1 MAQITIGRN
10 NVGAGDKMQTNI
22 ENYGRSTHDIGYI
35 FKTTQ
40 SMGTVVPFLI
50 ELVTKGTT
58 LEINLQA
65 RINSNAT
72 LGPVF
77 ASAKAQYDVFLWPIR
92 LGIPKLQNNTTNIG
106 RKMDEVYFPH
116 VQLWAQPYDFTSPG
130 FVTGLDIDNA
140 QINPSS
146 ILKYLGISGIGNLKE
161 LQDPQSRDFP
171 LIELIAYWDLIKDF
185 YANKQ
190 EKLAAVIHT
199 PQKTVT
205 ATITEIEVSSII
217 GSVLIPAA
225 PATNFTDLLPGN
237 MVVIQFTGLVTPD
250 LDVVMLN
257 TTFGQRVPI
266 SQIAT
271 ITREQAN
278 VLTLNIHTALVGVVN
293 YNYRATTEI
302 QQGPIDVSL
311 FPLEN
316 IDKMRETLLANVL
329 NAGPYFINDLDLPPY
344 NYILNSLDSPV
355 GNQTALLS
363 SQEGLALK
371 CYQNDLFNNWLNSEW
386 IDEINEQSAITVN
399 AGQVTIDQIILGY
412 KMFDVMNRIATA
424 DDSYESYMDA
434 VYSFENKWTGNMGLY
449 VGGLSKEIVFQ
460 EVLSTAEGTSSTT
473 QPIASLAGT
482 GRFNEKH
489 KGGHV
494 IVKANE
500 ICLVI
505 GLSSFTP
512 RIDYSQGNH
521 WRTAVKSVGDVHIPG
536 YDAIGFQDDLNEYRA
551 YWSTW
556 FDAGPDM
563 AWKQTAAGKL
573 PSWINYMTNV
583 NRCYGEFAR
592 RNSSMFMTFN
602 RQYVNSGG
610 VGSIEEEIIDLTT
623 YINPSKYNYIFAQT
637 SLDSMNYYHQIAVD
651 MERRALM
658 SAKQM
663 PNLK

>member
-1 MAQITIGRN
+1 MAKITIGRN

-22 ENYGRSTHDIGYI
+22 DNYGRSTHDIGYI
-35 FKTTQ
+35 FKSTQ
-40 SMGTVVPFLI
+40 SMGTVVPFLV
-50 ELVTKGTT
+50 ELITKDTT

-65 RINSNAT
+65 RINSQAT

-116 VQLWAQPYDFTSPG
+116 VQLWAQPFDFESPG
-130 FVTGLDIDNA
+130 FVDGLDIDNS

-146 ILKYLGISGIGNLKE
+146 ILKYLGISGVGNLKE
-161 LQDPQSRDFP
+161 LEDPQSRDFP
-171 LIELIAYWDLIKDF
+171 MLELIAYWDLIKDF

-190 EKLAAVIHT
+190 EKQAAVIHT
-199 PQKTVT
+199 PQKTIF
-205 ATITEIEVSSII
+205 ATITEIEVSSIA
-217 GSVLIPAA
+217 GSVILPVA
-225 PATNFTDLLPGN
+225 PGTNFTNLISGSQI
-237 MVVIQFTGLVTPD
+237 VIQYTGTAPS
-250 LDVVMLN
+250 LDTVMLN
-257 TTFGQRVPI
+257 TTFGQRIPI
-266 SQIAT
+266 SQVVTVTATGAGT
-271 ITREQAN
+271 ITAS
-278 VLTLNIHTALVGVVN
+278 VHTTLIGVVN
-293 YNYRATTEI
+293 YNYRGQTEI
-302 QQGPIDVSL
+302 QQGPIDVTL

-329 NAGPYFINDLDLPPY
+329 NTGPYFINDLDLPPY
-344 NYILNSLDSPV
+344 NLILNDLDDST
-355 GNQTALLS
+355 GNQTSLLS

-371 CYQNDLFNNWLNSEW
+371 CYQNDLFNNWLNTEW
-386 IDEINEQSAITVN
+386 IEEINEQSAITVN

-434 VYSFENKWTGNMGLY
+434 VYSFENKWTKNMGLY

-460 EVLSTAEGTSSTT
+460 EILSTAEGTSSTS
-473 QPIASLAGT
+473 QPVGSLAGT
-482 GRFNEKH
+482 TRFNEKH

-505 GLSSFTP
+505 GLTSFTP

-536 YDAIGFQDDLNEYRA
+536 YDAIGFMDDINEYRA
-551 YWSTW
+551 WWSTW
-556 FDAGPDM
+556 FDAGPDNT
-563 AWKQTAAGKL
+563 WKQSAAGKL
-573 PSWINYMTNV
+573 PSWTHYMTNV
-583 NRCYGEFAR
+583 NRSYGNFAR
-592 RNSSMFMTFN
+592 RNDSMFMTFN
-602 RQYVNSGG
+602 RQYNNAGP
-610 VGSIEEEIIDLTT
+610 GSVEEEIIDLTA
-623 YINPSKYNYIFAQT
+623 YINPAKYNYIFAQT
-637 SLDSMNYYHQIAVD
+637 SLDSQNYYHQIAVD